1 LKRKE
6 LRILARLLEL
16 PTDIDKRRIVQIEEI
31 ISETPTVKTLVFKD
45 RLSYF
50 AKPGQFL
57 MIWIPR
63 IEEIPMS
70 VMINSKE
77 GYAAVTI
84 RKFGVGSTALFDR
97 KKGDLIGLRG
107 PYGNR
112 FILRKKYRKI
122 LVIGGGTGLVPLLRL
137 VSFASKEKV
146 RSTIVMGAKTK
157 SEVFFEKVTRNIIRG
172 NNSSLLVCTDDGSYG
187 IKGTTVTLMGK
198 LVRDE
203 SFDCVYTCGPE
214 LMMKA
219 VLDISNQNSI
229 PVQASL
235 ERYMKCG
242 IGICGSCC
250 LDSSLVCQDGTVFD
264 GRQLSKML
272 DFGFSY
278 RDKDGQKINYE

>member
-1 LKRKE
+1 
-6 LRILARLLEL
+6 LL
-16 PTDIDKRRIVQIEEI
+16 TDIDNRRIVQIEEI
-31 ISETPTVKTLVFKD
+31 ITETPTVKTLVFKD

-70 VMINSKE
+70 VMINSKD

-84 RKFGVGSTALFDR
+84 RKFGIGSTALFDR

-122 LVIGGGTGLVPLLRL
+122 LIIGGGTGLVPLLRL

-157 SEVFFEKVTRNIIRG
+157 AEVFFEKITRNIIRG

-187 IKGTTVTLMGK
+187 IKGTTVTLMSK

-264 GRQLSKML
+264 GRQLSKMP

-278 RDKDGQKINYE
+278 RDKDGQKIKYE

>member
-1 LKRKE
+1 ML
-6 LRILARLLEL
+6 
-16 PTDIDKRRIVQIEEI
+16 TDIDNRRIVQIEEI
-31 ISETPTVKTLVFKD
+31 ITETPTVKTLVFKD
-45 RLSYF
+45 RLSYL

-70 VMINSKE
+70 IMINSKE

-122 LVIGGGTGLVPLLRL
+122 LIIGGGTGLVPLLRL

-157 SEVFFEKVTRNIIRG
+157 AEVFFEKITRNIIRG

-187 IKGTTVTLMGK
+187 IKGTTVTLMSK

-264 GRQLSKML
+264 GRQLSRMP

-278 RDKDGQKINYE
+278 RDKDGQKIKYE

>member
-1 LKRKE
+1 
-6 LRILARLLEL
+6 LEL

-84 RKFGVGSTALFDR
+84 RKFGVGSTGLFDK

-157 SEVFFEKVTRNIIRG
+157 AEVFFEKVTRNIIRG

-187 IKGTTVTLMGK
+187 MKGTTVTLMGK

-264 GRQLSKML
+264 GMQLSKML

-278 RDKDGQKINYE
+278 RDKDGQKIYYE

>member
-1 LKRKE
+1 M
-6 LRILARLLEL
+6 

-45 RLSYF
+45 RSSYF

-122 LVIGGGTGLVPLLRL
+122 LIIGGGTGLVPLLRL

-157 SEVFFEKVTRNIIRG
+157 AEVFFEKVTRNIIRG

-198 LVRDE
+198 LVRGE

-272 DFGFSY
+272 DFGYSY
-278 RDKDGQKINYE
+278 RDKDGQKIHYK

>member
-1 LKRKE
+1 ML
-6 LRILARLLEL
+6 
-16 PTDIDKRRIVQIEEI
+16 TDIDNRRIVQIEEI
-31 ISETPTVKTLVFKD
+31 ITETPTVKTLVFKD

-97 KKGDLIGLRG
+97 KMGDLIGLRG

-122 LVIGGGTGLVPLLRL
+122 LIIGGGTGLVPLLRL

-157 SEVFFEKVTRNIIRG
+157 AEVFFEKITRNIIRG

-187 IKGTTVTLMGK
+187 IKGTTVTLMSK

-264 GRQLSKML
+264 GRQLSKMP

>member
-1 LKRKE
+1 
-6 LRILARLLEL
+6 LEL

-122 LVIGGGTGLVPLLRL
+122 LIIGGGTGLVPLLRL

-157 SEVFFEKVTRNIIRG
+157 AEVFFEKVTRNIIRG

-278 RDKDGQKINYE
+278 RDKDGQKINYK

>member
-1 LKRKE
+1 
-6 LRILARLLEL
+6 LEL

-84 RKFGVGSTALFDR
+84 RKFGVGSSALFDR

-122 LVIGGGTGLVPLLRL
+122 LIIGGGTGLVPLLRL

-157 SEVFFEKVTRNIIRG
+157 AEVFFEKITKNIIRG
-172 NNSSLLVCTDDGSYG
+172 NNCSLLVCTDDGSYG
-187 IKGTTVTLMGK
+187 IKGTTVTLMSK

-203 SFDCVYTCGPE
+203 SFDCVFTCGPE

>member
-1 LKRKE
+1 M
-6 LRILARLLEL
+6 

-84 RKFGVGSTALFDR
+84 RKFGVGSTGLFGR

-122 LVIGGGTGLVPLLRL
+122 LIIGGGTGLVPLLRL

-157 SEVFFEKVTRNIIRG
+157 AEVFFEKITKNIIRG
-172 NNSSLLVCTDDGSYG
+172 NNCSLLVCTDDGSYG
-187 IKGTTVTLMGK
+187 IKGTTVTLMSK

-203 SFDCVYTCGPE
+203 SFDCVFTCGPE

-278 RDKDGQKINYE
+278 RDKDGQKINYK

>member
-1 LKRKE
+1 
-6 LRILARLLEL
+6 LEL

-45 RLSYF
+45 RLSSF

-84 RKFGVGSTALFDR
+84 RKFGVGSSALFDR

-122 LVIGGGTGLVPLLRL
+122 LIIGGGTGLVPLLRL

-157 SEVFFEKVTRNIIRG
+157 AEVFFEKITKNIIRG
-172 NNSSLLVCTDDGSYG
+172 NNCSLLVCTDDGSYG
-187 IKGTTVTLMGK
+187 IKGTTVTLMSK

-203 SFDCVYTCGPE
+203 SFDCVFTCGPE

>member
-1 LKRKE
+1 MLK
-6 LRILARLLEL
+6 
-16 PTDIDKRRIVQIEEI
+16 DIDNRRIVQIEEI
-31 ISETPTVKTLVFKD
+31 ITETPTVKTLVFKD

-57 MIWIPR
+57 MILIPR

-122 LVIGGGTGLVPLLRL
+122 LIIGGGTGLVPLLRL

-157 SEVFFEKVTRNIIRG
+157 AEVFFEKITRNIIRG

-187 IKGTTVTLMGK
+187 IKGTTVTLMSK
-198 LVRDE
+198 LVRNE

-264 GRQLSKML
+264 GRQLSKMP

-278 RDKDGQKINYE
+278 RDKDGQKIKYE

>member
-1 LKRKE
+1 
-6 LRILARLLEL
+6 LEL

-84 RKFGVGSTALFDR
+84 RKFGVGSTGLFGR

-122 LVIGGGTGLVPLLRL
+122 LIIGGGTGLVPLLRL

-157 SEVFFEKVTRNIIRG
+157 AEVFFEKITKNIIRG
-172 NNSSLLVCTDDGSYG
+172 NNCSLLVCTDDGSYG
-187 IKGTTVTLMGK
+187 IKGTTVTLMSK

-203 SFDCVYTCGPE
+203 SFDCVFTCGPE

>member
-1 LKRKE
+1 
-6 LRILARLLEL
+6 L

-84 RKFGVGSTALFDR
+84 RKFGVGSTGLFGR

-122 LVIGGGTGLVPLLRL
+122 LIIGGGTGLVPLLRL

-157 SEVFFEKVTRNIIRG
+157 AEVFFEKITKNIIRG
-172 NNSSLLVCTDDGSYG
+172 NNCSLLVCTDDGSYG
-187 IKGTTVTLMGK
+187 IKGTTVTLMSK

-203 SFDCVYTCGPE
+203 SFDCVFTCGPE

-278 RDKDGQKINYE
+278 RDKDGQKINYK

>member
-1 LKRKE
+1 
-6 LRILARLLEL
+6 L

-122 LVIGGGTGLVPLLRL
+122 LIIGGGTGLVPLLRL

-157 SEVFFEKVTRNIIRG
+157 AEVFFEKVTRNIIRG

-229 PVQASL
+229 PVQASI

-278 RDKDGQKINYE
+278 RDKDGQKINYK

>member
-1 LKRKE
+1 
-6 LRILARLLEL
+6 L

-112 FILRKKYRKI
+112 FTLRKKYRKI

-137 VSFASKEKV
+137 ASFASKEKV
-146 RSTIVMGAKTK
+146 RSIIVMGAKTK
-157 SEVFFEKVTRNIIRG
+157 AEVFFEKVTRNIIRG

>member
-1 LKRKE
+1 
-6 LRILARLLEL
+6 LEL
-16 PTDIDKRRIVQIEEI
+16 LTDIDKRRIVQIEEI

-146 RSTIVMGAKTK
+146 RSTIVIGAKTK
-157 SEVFFEKVTRNIIRG
+157 AEVFFEKVTRNIIRG

-198 LVRDE
+198 LVRGE

>member
-1 LKRKE
+1 
-6 LRILARLLEL
+6 LR
-16 PTDIDKRRIVQIEEI
+16 TSIDKRRTVRIEKIV
-31 ISETPTVKTLVFKD
+31 SETPTVKTLIFKD
-45 RLSYF
+45 DLSYA

-84 RKFGVGSTALFDR
+84 RKSGIGSTALFER
-97 KKGDLIGLRG
+97 KEGDLIGLRG
-107 PYGNR
+107 PYGNE
-112 FILRKKYRKI
+112 FILAKKCKRI
-122 LVIGGGTGLVPLLRL
+122 LIIGGGTGLVPLLRL
-137 VSFASKEKV
+137 ASYASKMRLNITLV
-146 RSTIVMGAKTK
+146 LGARTK
-157 SEVFFEKVTRNIIRG
+157 KEVFFEKIAKKLLEYGT
-172 NNSSLLVCTDDGSYG
+172 SSVKICTDDGSYG
-187 IKGTTVTLMGK
+187 LKGTTVAIMSN
-198 LVRDE
+198 LVKNN

-219 VLDISNQNSI
+219 VVDLANKNSI

-250 LDSSLVCQDGTVFD
+250 LDSSLVCQDGTVFS
-264 GRQLSKML
+264 GEQLSRIL
-272 DFGFSY
+272 DFGISY
-278 RDKDGQKINYE
+278 RDKDGQKICYS

>member
-1 LKRKE
+1 M
-6 LRILARLLEL
+6 

-45 RLSYF
+45 KLSYF

-84 RKFGVGSTALFDR
+84 RKFGVGSSALFDR

-122 LVIGGGTGLVPLLRL
+122 LIIGGGTGLVPLLRL

-157 SEVFFEKVTRNIIRG
+157 AEVFFEKITKNIIRG
-172 NNSSLLVCTDDGSYG
+172 NNCSVLVCTDDGSYG
-187 IKGTTVTLMGK
+187 IKGTTVTLMSK

>member
-1 LKRKE
+1 
-6 LRILARLLEL
+6 LEL
-16 PTDIDKRRIVQIEEI
+16 LTDIDNRRIVQIEEI
-31 ISETPTVKTLVFKD
+31 ITETPTVKTLVFKD

-122 LVIGGGTGLVPLLRL
+122 LIIGGGTGLVPLLRL

-157 SEVFFEKVTRNIIRG
+157 AEVFFEKITRNIIRG

-187 IKGTTVTLMGK
+187 IKGTTVTLMSK

-264 GRQLSKML
+264 GRQLSKMP

-278 RDKDGQKINYE
+278 RDKDGQKIKYE

>member
-1 LKRKE
+1 
-6 LRILARLLEL
+6 L

-84 RKFGVGSTALFDR
+84 RKFGVGSTGLFGR

-122 LVIGGGTGLVPLLRL
+122 LIIGGGTGLVPLLRL

-157 SEVFFEKVTRNIIRG
+157 AEVFFEKITKNIIRG
-172 NNSSLLVCTDDGSYG
+172 NNCSLLVCTDDGSYG
-187 IKGTTVTLMGK
+187 IKGTTVTLMSK

-203 SFDCVYTCGPE
+203 SFDCVFTCGPE

-278 RDKDGQKINYE
+278 RDKDGQKINYQ

>member
-1 LKRKE
+1 ML
-6 LRILARLLEL
+6 
-16 PTDIDKRRIVQIEEI
+16 TDIDNRRIVQIEEI
-31 ISETPTVKTLVFKD
+31 ITETPTVKTLVFKD

-84 RKFGVGSTALFDR
+84 RKFGIGSTALFDR

-122 LVIGGGTGLVPLLRL
+122 LIIGGGTGLVPLLRL

-157 SEVFFEKVTRNIIRG
+157 AEVFFEKITRNIIRG

-187 IKGTTVTLMGK
+187 IKGTTVTLMSK

-264 GRQLSKML
+264 GRQLSKMP

-278 RDKDGQKINYE
+278 RDKDGQKIKYE

>member
-1 LKRKE
+1 
-6 LRILARLLEL
+6 LEL
-16 PTDIDKRRIVQIEEI
+16 LTDIDNRRIVQIEEI
-31 ISETPTVKTLVFKD
+31 ITETPTVKTLVFKD

-122 LVIGGGTGLVPLLRL
+122 LIIGGGTGLVPLLRL

-157 SEVFFEKVTRNIIRG
+157 AEVFFEKITRNIIRG

-187 IKGTTVTLMGK
+187 IKGTTVTLMSK

-264 GRQLSKML
+264 GRQLSKMP

-278 RDKDGQKINYE
+278 RDKDGQKLNMND